1 MKMFSELPSP
11 VDGVLVDILVE
22 NGQGVKTGT
31 PLFRIA
37 TQDALH
43 FTTDVALYPAVEHA
57 FDNRFGLLFVE
68 HER

>member
-1 MKMFSELPSP
+1 

-37 TQDALH
+37 TQDVLHTAADTALH
-43 FTTDVALYPAVEHA
+43 QAVEPV
-57 FDNRFGLLFVE
+57 FTNRFGLLVLE
-68 HER
+68 NES